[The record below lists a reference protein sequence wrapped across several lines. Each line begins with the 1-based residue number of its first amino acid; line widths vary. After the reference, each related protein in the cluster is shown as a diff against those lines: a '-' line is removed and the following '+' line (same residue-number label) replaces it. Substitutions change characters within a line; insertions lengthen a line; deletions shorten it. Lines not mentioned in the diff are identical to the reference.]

1 MTKFQFSRI
10 LATTALCLAAGT
22 CEVHADASR
31 VSEAVPLHV
40 AHQTSLSMQAEEV
53 FLAFTLFPSSELLKK
68 LVNPADGEVEEE
80 LLAMARAGI
89 AAIRP
94 CCEMLRTMPPERVKE
109 LMLLADAVL
118 WQSQW
123 LSNVYMGEFG
133 VECEYPFDVGLL
145 ELSHSTKIVKEVL
158 KGEKEVSPEVASLL
172 RELVEQVGGEQVLD
186 YPATWYDEQLAE
198 DYKTALQFYKDF
210 CAAATAETEAQ
221 AIALLKEQE
230 EVMAYFVAK
239 GEGEIWRVN
248 KLAFFF
254 HATLLDLQWEH
265 KCAPYSASYSE
276 PILPQEYRTAPRL
289 KALQPFIETFPALRE
304 LLDL

>member
-1 MTKFQFSRI
+1 MTMPLFFKN
-10 LATTALCLAAGT
+10 LATTVLCLAAGT

-31 VSEAVPLHV
+31 VSEAVPLHA

-53 FLAFTLFPSSELLKK
+53 FLAFTLFPSSELLKE
-68 LVNPADGEVEEE
+68 LVNPADGEVDEE
-80 LLAMARAGI
+80 LLAMARADI

-133 VECEYPFDVGLL
+133 IECEYPFDVGLL
-145 ELSHSTKIVKEVL
+145 ELSHSVKIVKEVL

-186 YPATWYDEQLAE
+186 YPEAWYDEQLAE

-210 CAAATAETEAQ
+210 CAAASTEDEAQ
-221 AIALLKEQE
+221 AVAKLKELEQLIG
-230 EVMAYFVAK
+230 YFAAK

-248 KLAFFF
+248 KLAYFF
-254 HATLLDLQWEH
+254 HATLTSLREYELSPYPEPVLQA
-265 KCAPYSASYSE
+265 K
-276 PILPQEYRTAPRL
+276 LRTPARM
-289 KALQPFIETFPALRE
+289 KALQMFTNAFPALKE
-304 LLDL
+304 LLYR

>member
-1 MTKFQFSRI
+1 MTPRALLSI
-10 LATTALCLAAGT
+10 LPVALCAVMPCAA
-22 CEVHADASR
+22 ASTPPA
-31 VSEAVPLHV
+31 SAPAAVQVKAAPE
-40 AHQTSLSMQAEEV
+40 SLSSQAEDV
-53 FLAFTLFPSSELLKK
+53 FLAFALFPSSDLLQELVKPE
-68 LVNPADGEVEEE
+68 NGEVDEE
-80 LLAMARAGI
+80 LLAMLREDIEAL
-89 AAIRP
+89 RP
-94 CCEMLRTMPPERVKE
+94 YCEMLRTLPPERVKE
-109 LMLLADAVL
+109 LVMLADAVL

-133 VECEYPFDVGLL
+133 IECECPFDTGLL
-145 ELSHSTKIVKEVL
+145 ELSHSAKILKEVL
-158 KGEKEVSPEVASLL
+158 SGKTAVSPEVESLL
-172 RELVEQVGGEQVLD
+172 RELVELVGGEQVLD
-186 YPATWYDEQLAE
+186 YPAAWYDEQLAE

-210 CAAATAETEAQ
+210 CAAATAETDAQ